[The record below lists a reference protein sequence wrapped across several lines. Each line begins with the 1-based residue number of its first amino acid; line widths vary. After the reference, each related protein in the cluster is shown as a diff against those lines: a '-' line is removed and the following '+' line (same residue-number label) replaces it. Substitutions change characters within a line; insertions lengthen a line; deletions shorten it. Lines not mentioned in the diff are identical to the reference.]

1 MRAFVL
7 TIMCVSLCAGTA
19 CAQKDAANN
28 TDAEPAAAGLE
39 DVAAIASY
47 GIGMQ
52 TGQSIKRD
60 GVGIDLDA
68 FIQGI
73 RDGAEAAEPKYTEE
87 QIRTALEA
95 FKKGVQAKMEQGQQ
109 ALGEKNLRD
118 GKAFLAKNKT
128 KEGVKSRP
136 SGLQYEV
143 LKSGKGASPKA
154 TDTVKV
160 HYEGTLL
167 DGTVFDSSIER
178 KEPAVFPV
186 NRVIPGW
193 TEAMQLMK
201 VGDKWRL
208 VVPPDLAYGARG
220 AGNDIGPNAV
230 LIFEVEL
237 LGIESQAGKGSQPT
251 EDADK

>member
-7 TIMCVSLCAGTA
+7 AIVCLSLCAGA
-19 CAQKDAANN
+19 AYAQNDSTRDPAAAVDSKDAA
-28 TDAEPAAAGLE
+28 E
-39 DVAAIASY
+39 IASY
-47 GIGMQ
+47 GIGMR
-52 TGQSIKRD
+52 TGRSIKED
-60 GVGIDLDA
+60 GVGINLDA
-68 FIQGI
+68 FLQGI
-73 RDGAEAAEPKYTEE
+73 RDGAGTAKPKYTEE
-87 QIRTALEA
+87 QILAAIEV
-95 FKKGVQAKMEQGQQ
+95 FKKGVQAKKEQGQKEL
-109 ALGEKNLRD
+109 AEKNQRE
-118 GKAFLAKNKT
+118 GQAFLAKNKT

-143 LKSGKGASPKA
+143 LKAGKGASPKA

-208 VVPPDLAYGARG
+208 VVPSELAYGARG
-220 AGNDIGPNAV
+220 AGHDIGPNAV

-237 LGIESQAGKGSQPT
+237 LGIESPAANDSQPG
-251 EDADK
+251 EPSDQK